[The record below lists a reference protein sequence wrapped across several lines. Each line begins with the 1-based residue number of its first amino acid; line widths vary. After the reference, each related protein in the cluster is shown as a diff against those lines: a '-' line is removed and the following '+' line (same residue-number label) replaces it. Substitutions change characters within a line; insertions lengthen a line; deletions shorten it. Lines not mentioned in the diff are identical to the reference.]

1 MLLKDICIYA
11 LLYFYLIYG
20 FFHFVYTIFGYLKFF
35 GLKDVE
41 VDIDEEGTTSLEGEL
56 DEVFNTCGV
65 IQIGTKKAKKSVSA

>member
-20 FFHFVYTIFGYLKFF
+20 FFHFVYTLFGYLKFF

-41 VDIDEEGTTSLEGEL
+41 VDVKEGVMSLEGEL

-65 IQIGTKKAKKSVSA
+65 IQIETKKGKKSVSV